1 MAFMTS
7 RAEPGTQ
14 KVSPNHQ
21 EDKNSTTNSKQV
33 LLETVLV
40 VQILVSN
47 PGQRSSPTTHSPPQ
61 VHKQNQKCFWFWRS
75 LRVLSFS
82 PRTEVATTWWFFF
95 LHLKFKQATSKHSFH
110 IWAIYAYMEIALLL
124 NGFWC
129 YFSIYIFNLYDNS
142 KIGICIIT
150 HQADQWLKIHS
161 I

>member
-1 MAFMTS
+1 MTS

-21 EDKNSTTNSKQV
+21 EDKNSTTNSAISSKFYLKPSLSSKSLSQTRDKEVV
-33 LLETVLV
+33 L
-40 VQILVSN
+40 
-47 PGQRSSPTTHSPPQ
+47 QRIRH
-61 VHKQNQKCFWFWRS
+61 HKSINRIKSAFDFEGLCGCSASAQEQKW
-75 LRVLSFS
+75 LQQDD
-82 PRTEVATTWWFFF
+82 FFF

-150 HQADQWLKIHS
+150 HQADQWSKIHS